1 VQGDVVS
8 AAVDPVP
15 PAAGESIWCA
25 ARHPFSDLAI
35 CRRVRHF
42 RGVLHSPTDTGL
54 ADWADE
60 PPTPTDQENRN
71 G

>member
-1 VQGDVVS
+1 VS

-15 PAAGESIWCA
+15 PAGESIWCSA
-25 ARHPFSDLAI
+25 QHPLLDLEICRKLRHP
-35 CRRVRHF
+35 RT
-42 RGVLHSPTDTGL
+42 VLHNSRNVP
-54 ADWADE
+54 DWAE